1 MTVMA
6 ADHQRVKSLLT
17 EAVKLLCKSILTYKS
32 EFSIEGLIGIT
43 VDSSEVVLVSI
54 HEAVATDTVSV
65 IEVGNN
71 CGTVETLAG
80 ATSVILV
87 TPDTGNGISQF
98 VEVGGLLP
106 DDTKIVVEAAQL
118 QETANTT
125 NDMVTVETAQIAGD
139 AMSTQAQP
147 YAALETPQTSLFTT
161 AELDEFIV
169 NCPSAGIIS
178 DSSCDVFAEV
188 AITSD
193 SPPESDKQLE
203 ADSVTVSKEPLTSG
217 NVADDGVPLLLPS
230 DVEDT
235 MPSCL
240 SWDDDLSDIGPLN
253 LAGPQDLSLQLDKKV
268 CSCCLLQSDISSVYS
283 RDLALVQAVLNST
296 IDLILFIVALPML
309 IWYGAAVSAILTK
322 PTRPPTL
329 K

>member
-1 MTVMA
+1 M
-6 ADHQRVKSLLT
+6 KSLLT
-17 EAVKLLCKSILTYKS
+17 EAVKLLCKSILTYRS

-54 HEAVATDTVSV
+54 HEAVASDAMSIVETVGSS
-65 IEVGNN
+65 
-71 CGTVETLAG
+71 CGAVETLAG

-87 TPDTGNGISQF
+87 TPDTGTDISQF
-98 VEVGGLLP
+98 DEFGGLLR

-118 QETANTT
+118 PEAANAA
-125 NDMVTVETAQIAGD
+125 NDMVTIETTEIAGD

-169 NCPSAGIIS
+169 NCPSEGIIS

-193 SPPESDKQLE
+193 SPPHSDKQLE
-203 ADSVTVSKEPLTSG
+203 ASSVAVSKDLLTAG
-217 NVADDGVPLLLPS
+217 NVTDDGVPLLLPG

-268 CSCCLLQSDISSVYS
+268 LANSIFYLSCDVNKATQHKARPRTWVARPRPQAARPRS
-283 RDLALVQAVLNST
+283 RS
-296 IDLILFIVALPML
+296 
-309 IWYGAAVSAILTK
+309 
-322 PTRPPTL
+322 
-329 K
+329 